1 MQNVYRM
8 PDVLNAQEFAMI
20 MSEARMMDGLPDYDY
35 ASLVPDWEAIKN
47 GTWKGTN
54 WLDESR
60 NENAPIQNHA
70 LNITGGTEQSVYSI
84 GLAYTDQEGIL
95 GAPSQPEYTRY
106 TARIN
111 SEHTLYRKG
120 KLDIIKVGENLTYS
134 YSEETVLPLMILG
147 VMTFVICCM
156 LILFYR
162 TRMKMVIIIMP
173 FHGKYVKL
181 IPLDRCIMQ
190 MGRI

>member
-1 MQNVYRM
+1 M
-8 PDVLNAQEFAMI
+8 
-20 MSEARMMDGLPDYDY
+20 
-35 ASLVPDWEAIKN
+35 
-47 GTWKGTN
+47 KGTN

-134 YSEETVLPLMILG
+134 YSERNGIAIDDTWSNDIRN
-147 VMTFVICCM
+147 M
-156 LILFYR
+156 LHANPFYR